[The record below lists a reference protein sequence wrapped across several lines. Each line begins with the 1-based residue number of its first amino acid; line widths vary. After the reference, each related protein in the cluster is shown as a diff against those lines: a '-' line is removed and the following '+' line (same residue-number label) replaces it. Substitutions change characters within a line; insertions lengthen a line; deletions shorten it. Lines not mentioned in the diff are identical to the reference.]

1 TFHPTCKQN
10 SINCSVGVVRSHT
23 KGPRIYSIGIPPSN
37 IGEQFGQLLKS
48 GRGTDVSFEVNGEIF
63 AAHKLALA
71 ARSPVFRAQICGPVK
86 DQNVDCINT
95 GYNFSISRAASLF
108 SAESSLS
115 QVYCILRKPQSCVAA
130 VESGPAAVPT
140 PTAPVPSQLV
150 YCRVASPLFH
160 GRCLFHFCRLCP
172 TAPSPSSRFE
182 FWPASEFEFRLTYG
196 LLHYYKEFI
205 DDIDEELLQEV
216 VNMGFDRN
224 QLVESLCNRIQN
236 EMGLLPEPT
245 EQDLRQMKNQK
256 SPKYDLP

>member
-1 TFHPTCKQN
+1 CLWRVESRERGEGRGERGECATEAVWGQRDRLGGVVKKVGFPYGP
-10 SINCSVGVVRSHT
+10 VGVVRSHT
-23 KGPRIYSIGIPPSN
+23 EGPRIYSIGIPPSN

-63 AAHKLALA
+63 AAHKLVLA

-115 QVYCILRKPQSCVAA
+115 QVYCNLRKPQRISKATINEYLEKIDA
-130 VESGPAAVPT
+130 I
-140 PTAPVPSQLV
+140 
-150 YCRVASPLFH
+150 ASKL
-160 GRCLFHFCRLCP
+160 LN
-172 TAPSPSSRFE
+172 FE
-182 FWPASEFEFRLTYG
+182 
-196 LLHYYKEFI
+196 
-205 DDIDEELLQEV
+205 IDEELLQEV

-236 EMGLLPEPT
+236 EVYALHSLLSCLL
-245 EQDLRQMKNQK
+245 D
-256 SPKYDLP
+256 